1 MNCGR
6 RRKLPLSPQ
15 QRRKPFLCDSSVV
28 LSSFFFA
35 TLLFLRLLLHQ
46 RIITRHTTAARSRE
60 RKKEK
65 KYATTRINPLSLV
78 IFYSIY
84 RETHRVLVV
93 VASMC
98 IYILL
103 FYSTAIKGTG
113 KPISCNI
120 HSRLVFNGSYSGY
133 MYLYYI
139 NFEWRLSSSTGL
151 WWRSDESH
159 QEEEENPAR
168 PRARKKKSWIMS
180 YLMEMMSKV
189 K

>member
-1 MNCGR
+1 MCCASFGCADVVIEWSVLGALTQMNCGR

-28 LSSFFFA
+28 LSSFF
-35 TLLFLRLLLHQ
+35 LLPSYSSAYSSTNVLLRDTQLQ
-46 RIITRHTTAARSRE
+46 RVVEKE
-60 RKKEK
+60 RK

-93 VASMC
+93 VARMC

-139 NFEWRLSSSTGL
+139 NFE
-151 WWRSDESH
+151 
-159 QEEEENPAR
+159 
-168 PRARKKKSWIMS
+168 
-180 YLMEMMSKV
+180 
-189 K
+189 

>member
-1 MNCGR
+1 M
-6 RRKLPLSPQ
+6 
-15 QRRKPFLCDSSVV
+15 
-28 LSSFFFA
+28 
-35 TLLFLRLLLHQ
+35 
-46 RIITRHTTAARSRE
+46 
-60 RKKEK
+60 
-65 KYATTRINPLSLV
+65 

-120 HSRLVFNGSYSGY
+120 HSRLVFNRSYSGY

-168 PRARKKKSWIMS
+168 PRARKKKKLNNVVSDGDDVKGEIARSIFIFRDGCGSCKPNSIRQVPSTYANLSQPDIDPTRRPTPIDRARWPSCYVDIES
-180 YLMEMMSKV
+180 Y
-189 K
+189 